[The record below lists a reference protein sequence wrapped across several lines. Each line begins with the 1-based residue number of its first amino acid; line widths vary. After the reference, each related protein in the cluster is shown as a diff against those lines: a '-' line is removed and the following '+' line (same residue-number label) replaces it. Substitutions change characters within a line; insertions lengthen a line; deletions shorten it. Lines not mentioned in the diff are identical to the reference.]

1 MTKRPQVTVVGS
13 LNMDISVTVPALPGP
28 GVTVLGSAA
37 RFTPGGKGANQAVAA
52 ARLGADVR
60 MVGCGGDDAFGRR
73 LLANLH
79 AEGIN
84 ADAVRTLTG
93 VPTGLA
99 MIAVDEAGENLI
111 IVAPGANH
119 HVGPAD
125 VDNVNTDDILVISAE
140 IPAPVIPLALARPG
154 RKLL

>member
-1 MTKRPQVTVVGS
+1 MTKRPKITVLGS
-13 LNMDISVTVPALPGP
+13 LNMDISVTVPRLPGP

-60 MVGCGGDDAFGRR
+60 MVGCVGDDDFGHR

-99 MIAVDEAGENLI
+99 MIGVDEAGENLI

-119 HVGPAD
+119 EVGPPD
-125 VDNVNTDDILVISAE
+125 VDHVKNDDILVISAE
-140 IPAPVIPLALARPG
+140 IPAPAITMALAR
-154 RKLL
+154 